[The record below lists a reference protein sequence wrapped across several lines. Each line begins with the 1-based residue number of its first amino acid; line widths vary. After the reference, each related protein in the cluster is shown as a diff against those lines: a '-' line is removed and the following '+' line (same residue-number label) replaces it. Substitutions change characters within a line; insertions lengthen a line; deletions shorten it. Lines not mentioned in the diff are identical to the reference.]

1 MASTVTETDGFTI
14 DLTDPKMVHLGDGD
28 VVGKDR
34 MYSVCILFIMI
45 IILFLLNIFM

>member
-34 MYSVCILFIMI
+34 MYSVCIFSMMESI
-45 IILFLLNIFM
+45 IFSHINS